1 MRNLTLRLGLCVLLV
16 MQAQAAPIT
25 YQQVSNQV
33 GQSTQQPTTDAKGVN
48 SQTAQAKTSES
59 SDRPEF
65 VRLAD
70 GRIVPYGPGVVC
82 TDDCVQS
89 EAFGPENPTE
99 LRRAFGLNPWLLAV
113 PAIIGGVIAC
123 VVLCRGGGTN
133 TAVLTSVEPP
143 RIVIPPN
150 QTDVPEPATLLLLG
164 LGLAMMARHG
174 FGKKKSE
181 DE

>member
-1 MRNLTLRLGLCVLLV
+1 MRNLTFRLVLCVLLV
-16 MQAQAAPIT
+16 GQAYAAPIT
-25 YQQVSNQV
+25 YPQVSNQI
-33 GQSTQQPTTDAKGVN
+33 GQQTQPSTTDSKGVS
-48 SQTAQAKTSES
+48 SQAQTKISES

-99 LRRAFGLNPWLLAV
+99 LQSAVTGLNPWLLAV

-123 VVLCRGGGTN
+123 VVLCRGDDRS
-133 TAVLTSVEPP
+133 AVLSSVDPP
-143 RIVIPPN
+143 RIVTPPN
-150 QTDVPEPATLLLLG
+150 QTDVPEPATLILLG

-174 FGKKKSE
+174 IGKKKPY

>member
-16 MQAQAAPIT
+16 VEAHAAPIT

-33 GQSTQQPTTDAKGVN
+33 GQPTQQPTTDAKGVH
-48 SQTAQAKTSES
+48 SQAAQTKISES

-82 TDDCVQS
+82 TDDCMQS
-89 EAFGPENPTE
+89 EAFGPDDPTE
-99 LRRAFGLNPWLLAV
+99 LRRAVAGLNPWFLAV
-113 PAIIGGVIAC
+113 PAIVGGVIAC
-123 VVLCRGGGTN
+123 VVLCRGGDRS
-133 TAVLTSVEPP
+133 AVLTSVDPP
-143 RIVIPPN
+143 RIVTPPN

-164 LGLAMMARHG
+164 LGLALMARHG
-174 FGKKKSE
+174 FGKKKSS
-181 DE
+181 DK

>member
-1 MRNLTLRLGLCVLLV
+1 MRNLTFRLVLCVLLV
-16 MQAQAAPIT
+16 VQVQAVPIT

-33 GQSTQQPTTDAKGVN
+33 GQQTQQPTTDTKGVN
-48 SQTAQAKTSES
+48 SQAPPTKISES

-82 TDDCVQS
+82 TDDCLQS
-89 EAFGPENPTE
+89 EAFGPDDPTE
-99 LRRAFGLNPWLLAV
+99 LRNTPGGLNPWLLAV

-123 VVLCRGGGTN
+123 VILCGGDKS
-133 TAVLTSVEPP
+133 AVLTTSEPP

>member
-1 MRNLTLRLGLCVLLV
+1 MRNLTIRLVLGILLV
-16 MQAQAAPIT
+16 VQSHAAPIT

-33 GQSTQQPTTDAKGVN
+33 GAQPQQPTTDAKSVN
-48 SQTAQAKTSES
+48 SQTTQTRTSES

-89 EAFGPENPTE
+89 EAFGPEDPTE
-99 LRRAFGLNPWLLAV
+99 LRSAVTGINPWLLAV
-113 PAIIGGVIAC
+113 PAIVGGVIAC
-123 VVLCRGGGTN
+123 VVLCRGSDN
-133 TAVLTSVEPP
+133 SAVLTSVEPP
-143 RIVIPPN
+143 RIVTPPN
-150 QTDVPEPATLLLLG
+150 QDVPEPATLLLLG
-164 LGLAMMARHG
+164 LGLAIMARHG
-174 FGKKKSE
+174 FGKKKSS